1 MYQPNL
7 KMKKIRASESG
18 KSWINPIQCFFGIDT
33 FSFPFSLHVCV
44 EERERKRVG
53 EVEIFSSDQE
63 LEKELVKKSVKI
75 DIGVGVCEWM
85 RKNKKKKKERKSV
98 WMKKIL
104 KIGRK
109 SNIKNK
115 KSKLSNIT
123 MIFS

>member
-1 MYQPNL
+1 M
-7 KMKKIRASESG
+7 
-18 KSWINPIQCFFGIDT
+18 
-33 FSFPFSLHVCV
+33 
-44 EERERKRVG
+44 
-53 EVEIFSSDQE
+53 EIFSSDQE

-85 RKNKKKKKERKSV
+85 RKNKKKKKEKKSV